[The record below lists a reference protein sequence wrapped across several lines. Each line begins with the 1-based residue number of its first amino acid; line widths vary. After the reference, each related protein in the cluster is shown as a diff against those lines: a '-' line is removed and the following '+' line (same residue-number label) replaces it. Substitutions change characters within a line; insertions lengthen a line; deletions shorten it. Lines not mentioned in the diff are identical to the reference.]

1 MGQALMPD
9 LQVIDP
15 SNVTANRDDLGAR
28 LVDIIMWWKPIVMQ
42 IFSKPIFDLIRQRS
56 SCRTYLEQP
65 IEPGLQQQLSDFAAA
80 LGPGP
85 LDGTARFELIAANPE
100 DSAALR
106 QLGTY
111 GFIKGATAYL
121 VGATKDGEE
130 KLEDFGFLM
139 EKLVLFAT
147 DLGLG
152 TCWLGGTFTKS
163 SFAQRIHAQ
172 PDELI
177 PAVTPVGYCAS
188 TRRPV
193 DRLIRNRA
201 GSDRRLPADRL
212 FFDKQ
217 FDTPLSLSLTGDYAP
232 PLEMVRLAP
241 SASNR
246 QPWRIVKDESAWHFF
261 LRRTPGYRDSML
273 NRIFT
278 QADLQRVDIGIAM
291 CHFELTAR
299 ELGLAGEWLQA
310 NPEINLPDELTSY
323 IATWQTR

>member
-1 MGQALMPD
+1 
-9 LQVIDP
+9 
-15 SNVTANRDDLGAR
+15 
-28 LVDIIMWWKPIVMQ
+28 MQ
-42 IFSKPIFDLIRQRS
+42 TFSKPVVELISQRY
-56 SCRTYLEQP
+56 SCRTYLEEP
-65 IEPGLQQQLSDFAAA
+65 IEHELQRRLSEFADG

-85 LDGTARFELIAANPE
+85 FGGRARFQLVAAAEE
-100 DSAALR
+100 DSKALR

-111 GFIKGATAYL
+111 GFIKSATGYL
-121 VGATKDGEE
+121 VGATQDGEE

-163 SFAQRIHAQ
+163 SFAQKIAAR

-177 PAVTPVGYCAS
+177 PSVAAVGYCA
-188 TRRPV
+188 RKPRAV
-193 DRLIRNRA
+193 DRLIRRGA
-201 GSDRRLPADRL
+201 DGDRRLPFERL
-212 FFDKQ
+212 FFDER
-217 FDTPLSLSLTGDYAP
+217 FANPYSSATAGEYAL

-246 QPWRIVKDESAWHFF
+246 QPWRMIRLDNRWHFY
-261 LRRTPGYRDSML
+261 LQRTPGYRESFL

-278 QADLQRVDIGIAM
+278 QADLQRVDMGIAM

-299 ELGLAGEWLQA
+299 EQGLAGEWVKDD
-310 NPEINLPDELTSY
+310 PGIDTPDEFTCYS
-323 IATWQTR
+323 ATWLSS

>member
-1 MGQALMPD
+1 MH
-9 LQVIDP
+9 
-15 SNVTANRDDLGAR
+15 T
-28 LVDIIMWWKPIVMQ
+28 
-42 IFSKPIFDLIRQRS
+42 FSKPVSEIIRQRS

-65 IEPGLQQQLSDFAAA
+65 IEPGLQQKLSDFAAA

-85 LDGTARFELIAANPE
+85 LGGTARFRLIAADPGDGNT
-100 DSAALR
+100 LR
-106 QLGTY
+106 KLGTY

-121 VGATKDGEE
+121 VGATQDGEE

-139 EKLVLFAT
+139 QKLVLFAT

-163 SFAQRIHAQ
+163 SFAQRIDAQ
-172 PDELI
+172 QDELI
-177 PAVTPVGYCAS
+177 PAVTPLGYCAP

-201 GSDRRLPADRL
+201 GSDRRLPVERL
-212 FFDKQ
+212 FFVEQ
-217 FDTPLSLSLTGDYAP
+217 FGLPLSLSSAGDYAF

-246 QPWRIVKDESAWHFF
+246 QPWRIIQQAQNWHFY
-261 LRRTPGYRDSML
+261 LQRTPGYRDSML

-278 QADLQRVDIGIAM
+278 QADLQRVDMGIAM

-299 ELGLAGEWLQA
+299 ELGLAGEWLQED
-310 NPEINLPDELTSY
+310 PGVDLPDEFTSY
-323 IATWQTR
+323 SCTWQSR

>member
-1 MGQALMPD
+1 MHP
-9 LQVIDP
+9 
-15 SNVTANRDDLGAR
+15 
-28 LVDIIMWWKPIVMQ
+28 
-42 IFSKPIFDLIRQRS
+42 FSKPIVDLIRHRS
-56 SCRTYLEQP
+56 SCRTYLAQP
-65 IEPGLQQQLSDFAAA
+65 IEPGLQHQLTDFAAA

-85 LDGTARFELIAANPE
+85 LGGTARFQFIAADPE

-121 VGATKDGEE
+121 VGATQDGEE

-163 SFAQRIHAQ
+163 SFAQRIHAR

-177 PAVTPVGYCAS
+177 PAVTPLGYCAP

-201 GSDRRLPADRL
+201 GSDRRLPVERL
-212 FFDKQ
+212 FFAEQ
-217 FDTPLSLSLTGDYAP
+217 FGLPLDLSSADNYAL
-232 PLEMVRLAP
+232 PLKMVRLAP

-246 QPWRIVKDESAWHFF
+246 QPWRIIEQAQNWHFY
-261 LRRTPGYRDSML
+261 LQRTPGYRDSML

-278 QADLQRVDIGIAM
+278 HADLQRVDMGIAM

-310 NPEINLPDELTSY
+310 DPGINLPDELTSY